1 MIEMLNRRRI
11 LGSLG
16 AAAALAMCGPALAQK
31 YPDKP
36 IRMIVPFPPGGGLDT
51 VARVVASALSK
62 QLGVSVVVDNKGGAS
77 GAIGVDIAVRA
88 PADGY
93 TILFASSDTLTILP
107 LMKKLP
113 FDTARDL
120 RPLAK
125 VADLY
130 IVFATNPSVPAQNVQ
145 ELIALA
151 KAKPGQ
157 LRFASPG
164 VGSVSHMTFEGFKL
178 RTGTDIQHVPFNGGG
193 PAQFAV
199 IGNQLEILSGGA
211 NLYKVINA
219 GQLRGMAISSPT
231 RNPLLPNVPTLIES
245 GLKDFELS
253 SWFGFFVGAN
263 TPDHMAVTLQNALRE
278 TTQTEDFKQQVAAV
292 GGVPAYSAGKEFG
305 DFMENESAR
314 WKVIVDGAKI
324 RMD

>member
-1 MIEMLNRRRI
+1 MNNKIDRRGVLR
-11 LGSLG
+11 GMG
-16 AAAALAMCGPALAQK
+16 AATGLAAFGPSWAQK

-51 VARVVASALSK
+51 VARVAATELSK

-77 GAIGVDIAVRA
+77 GAIGVDMAVRA

-93 TILFASSDTLTILP
+93 TILFASSDTLTLLP

-130 IVFATNPSVPAQNVQ
+130 IVFATHPSVPVNNVQ

-151 KAKPGQ
+151 KARPGQ

-164 VGSVSHMTFEGFKL
+164 VGSVSHMTFEAFKL
-178 RTGTDIQHVPFNGGG
+178 GSGTDIQHVPFNGGG

-219 GQLRGMAISSPT
+219 GQLRGMAISSAT
-231 RNPLLPNVPTLIES
+231 RNPLMPNVPTLVEI
-245 GLKDFELS
+245 GLKDVVLG
-253 SWFGFFVGAN
+253 SWFGFFVGAQ
-263 TPDHMAVTLQNALRE
+263 TPDSMAMVLQNALRATSE
-278 TTQTEDFKQQVAAV
+278 TEEFKEKVASV
-292 GGVPAYSAGKEFG
+292 GGTPSYSAAK
-305 DFMENESAR
+305 DFAEVMEKDTAR
-314 WKVIVDGAKI
+314 WRWVVDGAKV